1 MQQNATDSQTARPLT
16 SKQLRAVKAL
26 LSGESVTSVAREA
39 KVDRTT
45 IYRWLKEDFEFQTAL
60 NRGKKLLRED
70 VETRLLVAS
79 TKAVDNVSQAIEN
92 GDVRTSLALLKGLGS
107 LSGKEA
113 VVGGV
118 DPERMREEAEIAERQ
133 REAAYERRR
142 LLSRE
147 LLGGI

>member
-1 MQQNATDSQTARPLT
+1 M
-16 SKQLRAVKAL
+16 
-26 LSGESVTSVAREA
+26 
-39 KVDRTT
+39 
-45 IYRWLKEDFEFQTAL
+45 
-60 NRGKKLLRED
+60 
-70 VETRLLVAS
+70 ETRLLVAS